1 MSSTA
6 QPTSLTPSGNGVN
19 KRKPGSAACIHCHRR
34 KVRCDA
40 RLVGLPCSNCRS
52 AGKTDCQIH
61 EKKKRLAV
69 RSILDP
75 VPIRCRPP
83 NNGPVSESISP
94 PSPSRETPSAF
105 TNAFRA
111 VQPDIATPS
120 GVASRDP
127 CNRSPTYTYDPKA
140 TDNNNPSN
148 GPQYQPVLP
157 NSRSSAYNRSSSSD
171 PSEGES
177 RAEIEKRLVNLID
190 EEASDIRE
198 IQRGVRAIYVGHEL
212 SNMSFLIRQQ
222 RDTGDDVYHFA
233 GNEIPRRQLRTGHDQ
248 LLLDALTLPEPAL
261 ADELVEAY
269 FTHVNTGYPIVEED
283 LFMTQYRNQD
293 PADAP
298 PILLLQSILLVGAHV
313 TRPKAERDAL
323 MEMFFRRA
331 KWLIDNRIERN
342 RDILIQAAL
351 LLTWHSDVADDDVS
365 ANAHYWIGMAARVAT
380 GLGMHRNPVSSSFSP
395 RDRRMWRR
403 LWYILVQ
410 FDVMVSLSYGRPQAI
425 NLEDSDV
432 SPLTA
437 SDFEGCGERVQ
448 SDFVIHFS
456 ELCTMISY
464 IVRER
469 FGLRTSSE
477 RRKAAL
483 PEADEALA
491 HWSLRLPDRLRLRAS
506 DMDPWS
512 AMLHL
517 TYNNFLI
524 LLHRPHPR
532 ASAYSDD
539 YGPHDAEI
547 CSAAAGVIVSIFEEL
562 RLHGRLKFLWYSGV
576 HTLFT
581 AMIQVRVEL
590 RFSNPVLAINALR
603 RFDSASY
610 SLRELAQFWSHAS
623 TILRLFEESRR
634 LQEDLRTTTS
644 AGPRRFSNHSTNN
657 TASVSQQKSISVISG
672 STNLSN
678 PSSTSANDDM
688 PPSEP
693 NGQLSYNVPTPVS
706 SPQPQPMLSPHITQ
720 PFDTWIPSNH
730 LTHMDTVE
738 NPRELLDWRQLFSFT
753 DLEGPALPTAMEG
766 ITELEDEWRQIY
778 WQETTMSDLLQD
790 GGWMHG

>member
-6 QPTSLTPSGNGVN
+6 HPTNIATSGNGVN
-19 KRKPGSAACIHCHRR
+19 KRNSGTVIYASPIFLPLN
-34 KVRCDA
+34 A
-40 RLVGLPCSNCRS
+40 RASQARQPVSIVI
-52 AGKTDCQIH
+52 A
-61 EKKKRLAV
+61 KKKKLAV

-83 NNGPVSESISP
+83 NPEKAAKSISP
-94 PSPSRETPSAF
+94 SSPSIEPPSAF
-105 TNAFRA
+105 ITALRA

-120 GVASRDP
+120 GIASHVP
-127 CNRSPTYTYDPKA
+127 NIRSHESTYDTKTTNNYVP
-140 TDNNNPSN
+140 DNNT
-148 GPQYQPVLP
+148 QYHNVLP
-157 NSRSSAYNRSSSSD
+157 NSDSPPYSRPAASD

-177 RAEIEKRLVNLID
+177 RVDIGKRLVNLID
-190 EEASDIRE
+190 GEASDSRA

-248 LLLDALTLPEPAL
+248 LLMDALTLPEPAL
-261 ADELVEAY
+261 ADELVHAY
-269 FTHVNTGYPIVEED
+269 FAQVNPGYPIVEED
-283 LFMTQYRNQD
+283 LFMSQYRNRD
-293 PADAP
+293 PVDAP
-298 PILLLQSILLVGAHV
+298 PILLLQTILLVGAHV
-313 TRPKAERDAL
+313 TRPKVERDVL
-323 MEMFFRRA
+323 KDIFFRRA
-331 KWLIDNRIERN
+331 KWLFDNRIERN
-342 RDILIQAAL
+342 RDILVQAAL

-365 ANAHYWIGMAARVAT
+365 ANAHYWIGIAARIAT
-380 GLGMHRNPVSSSFSP
+380 GLGMHRNPVCSRFVP

-410 FDVMVSLSYGRPQAI
+410 FDVMVSLSYGRPQAL

-432 SPLTA
+432 SPLTV
-437 SDFEGCGERVQ
+437 SDFEGCGVRVQ
-448 SDFVIHFS
+448 AEFVIHFS

-469 FGLRTSSE
+469 FGLRISAE

-483 PEADEALA
+483 LEADEALA
-491 HWSLRLPDRLRLRAS
+491 NWSLRLPDRLRLRAS

-517 TYNNFLI
+517 NYNNFLI
-524 LLHRPHPR
+524 LLHRPHPK

-547 CSAAAGVIVSIFEEL
+547 CSAAAGVIASIFEEL
-562 RLHGRLKFLWYSGV
+562 RMHDRLKLLWYSGV

-610 SLRELAQFWSHAS
+610 SLRELAQYWSHAS

-634 LQEDLRTTTS
+634 LQEDLQTTTS
-644 AGPRRFSNHSTNN
+644 EGPRRFSNNSTDNSITRQKN
-657 TASVSQQKSISVISG
+657 TSDIRHLAIMNSDTTPPNAASLPLQ
-672 STNLSN
+672 
-678 PSSTSANDDM
+678 
-688 PPSEP
+688 P
-693 NGQLSYNVPTPVS
+693 NSQLSYDVPTPDS
-706 SPQPQPMLSPHITQ
+706 TSHQNSHSQPTLSPHTHTHTTQ
-720 PFDTWIPSNH
+720 PFDTWIPSNN
-730 LTHMDTVE
+730 LTPMDTVD
-738 NPRELLDWRQLFSFT
+738 NSRELLDWRQLFSFT
-753 DLEGPALPTAMEG
+753 DLEGPVLPSIMEG

-778 WQETTMSDLLQD
+778 WQETPMSDLLQD